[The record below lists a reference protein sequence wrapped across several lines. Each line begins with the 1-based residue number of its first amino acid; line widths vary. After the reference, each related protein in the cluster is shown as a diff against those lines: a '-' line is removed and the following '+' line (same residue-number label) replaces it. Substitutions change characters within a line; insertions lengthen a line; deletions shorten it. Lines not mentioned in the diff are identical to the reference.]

1 MSDDSGHIETQ
12 GDTIGAL
19 LDKIKESADNSAASE
34 GERPFDERL
43 TNALLGLGA
52 AIATLNHRADLIDQR
67 IDALERAFLALAKSL
82 GVSPVWSN
90 EISDDTASGG
100 VKH

>member
-1 MSDDSGHIETQ
+1 MSG
-12 GDTIGAL
+12 G
-19 LDKIKESADNSAASE
+19 DNSA
-34 GERPFDERL
+34 ERPFDERL
-43 TNALLGLGA
+43 ANALLGLGA
-52 AIATLNHRADLIDQR
+52 GLGLLNGRLNAAEGMASVTADANVVAFRTVEERLDAQDRR